1 VARDDDSWPA
11 SYPRGRVVVVE
22 EIFDPHVVVALVSI
36 LIAVFILFLL
46 SALRI
51 EDDADRRRRKW

>member
-1 VARDDDSWPA
+1 VARNDDSWLA
-11 SYPRGRVVVVE
+11 RYPRGHVVVE
-22 EIFDPHVVVALVSI
+22 EIFDPHIVVALVSI